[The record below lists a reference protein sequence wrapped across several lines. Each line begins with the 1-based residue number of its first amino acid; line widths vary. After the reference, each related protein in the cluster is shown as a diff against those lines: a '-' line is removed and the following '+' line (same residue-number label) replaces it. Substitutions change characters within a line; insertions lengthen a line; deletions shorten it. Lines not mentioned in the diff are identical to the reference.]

1 MMKRRSELRE
11 SHWAGWFQGAGLVLG
26 GLLTMIGAALPWL
39 HSSGLGET
47 SVEGYQFEAGQWSF
61 FLGIAAVALGLL
73 AASTTNWR
81 LHFFLAVAGL
91 WLAAGVLAPTFEQL
105 DQLRLWEG
113 ILGFI
118 AYTVGNGIYVTLA
131 GGSLIAFDSV
141 LGLLPGLRRLVVL
154 TR

>member
-1 MMKRRSELRE
+1 MIERRWELRE

-39 HSSGLGET
+39 HGLRA
-47 SVEGYQFEAGQWSF
+47 VAGYEFDAGHLSF
-61 FLGIAAVALGLL
+61 FLGLAAVALGLL

-105 DQLRLWEG
+105 DELRRWEG

-118 AYTVGNGIYVTLA
+118 AMTVGNGIYVTLA

-141 LGLLPGLRRLVVL
+141 LGLLPGLRRLAVL